1 MNGAQHRG
9 VFDTIFSQGFRPLF
23 FGAGLGAA
31 IAVAIWLSILR
42 GDATLTTSFAPTRWH
57 AHEMLFGAAAAALG
71 GFVLTAIPNW
81 TGRTPVRG
89 TPLVVLVTAWLVG
102 RIAVATSAIVGNLQ
116 AAVLD
121 LSFWAILF
129 ALVVREIVAARI
141 WRHAPAIRP
150 ALATS

>member
-1 MNGAQHRG
+1 M
-9 VFDTIFSQGFRPLF
+9 
-23 FGAGLGAA
+23 
-31 IAVAIWLSILR
+31 
-42 GDATLTTSFAPTRWH
+42 
-57 AHEMLFGAAAAALG
+57 
-71 GFVLTAIPNW
+71 
-81 TGRTPVRG
+81 RG

-116 AAVLD
+116 AVVLD

>member
-1 MNGAQHRG
+1 M
-9 VFDTIFSQGFRPLF
+9 
-23 FGAGLGAA
+23 
-31 IAVAIWLSILR
+31 
-42 GDATLTTSFAPTRWH
+42 
-57 AHEMLFGAAAAALG
+57 
-71 GFVLTAIPNW
+71 
-81 TGRTPVRG
+81 
-89 TPLVVLVTAWLVG
+89 G

-116 AAVLD
+116 AVVLD

>member
-31 IAVAIWLSILR
+31 IAVAIWLS
-42 GDATLTTSFAPTRWH
+42 
-57 AHEMLFGAAAAALG
+57 
-71 GFVLTAIPNW
+71 
-81 TGRTPVRG
+81 
-89 TPLVVLVTAWLVG
+89 
-102 RIAVATSAIVGNLQ
+102 
-116 AAVLD
+116 VLD